1 MLSIALAAL
10 TAVVWGGAD
19 YCGGRATKGRG
30 ALGVTVTSQ
39 LLGFPALVC
48 CLPLVPGVPHPTDLA
63 WGAAAGLAG
72 FLGIV
77 LLYRSLSG
85 GAMAVAAPIT
95 AVTAALVPMVVGLV
109 REQTPPVSALVGGAC
124 ALAGIA
130 LVSLGTG
137 SGGGRATPRVIGFAL
152 GAGALFGLF
161 ASLIAQTHD
170 DSGLWPI
177 VAARVASIGV
187 GLAGLAVV
195 WRAAATRTP
204 SIETPQMAGR
214 SPTFWAGIRARPL
227 GWIAAAGV
235 GDVLANAAYLLAIR
249 AGLLSVV
256 APIAAL
262 YPAST
267 VLLALGLDRERLRPV
282 QFAGL
287 GLAAAALVLTA
298 V

>member
-1 MLSIALAAL
+1 VFSIALAAL

-19 YCGGRATKGRG
+19 YSGGRATQGRS
-30 ALGVTVTSQ
+30 ALGVTVGSQ
-39 LLGFPALVC
+39 VLGLPALLL
-48 CLPLVPGVPHPTDLA
+48 CLPFLPGSPHPTDLA
-63 WGAAAGLAG
+63 WGAGAGLAG

-77 LLYRSLSG
+77 LLYRSLST
-85 GAMAVAAPIT
+85 GAMAVAAPVT
-95 AVTAALVPMVVGLV
+95 AVTAALVPMIVGLL
-109 REQTPPVSALVGGAC
+109 REQAPSPLALTGAGCALVGIG
-124 ALAGIA
+124 
-130 LVSLGTG
+130 LVSLGT
-137 SGGGRATPRVIGFAL
+137 SAGGGRATPRVIGLAL
-152 GAGALFGLF
+152 AAGTLFGVF
-161 ASLIAQTHD
+161 ASLLAQTHD

-187 GLAGLAVV
+187 GLVLVVRNGTGLLV
-195 WRAAATRTP
+195 
-204 SIETPQMAGR
+204 
-214 SPTFWAGIRARPL
+214 RPL

-262 YPAST
+262 YPATT
-267 VLLALGLDRERLRPV
+267 VLLALMLDRERLRPV

-298 V
+298 I

>member
-1 MLSIALAAL
+1 VFSIALAAL

-19 YCGGRATKGRG
+19 YCGGRATQGRT
-30 ALGVTVTSQ
+30 ALGVTVASQ
-39 LLGFPALVC
+39 LVGFPALLL
-48 CLPLVPGVPHPTDLA
+48 CLPLLTGSPHPTDLA
-63 WGAAAGLAG
+63 WGAGAGLAG
-72 FLGIV
+72 FFGVV
-77 LLYRSLSG
+77 LLYRSLST

-109 REQTPPVSALVGGAC
+109 RERAPSPLALVGAGC
-124 ALAGIA
+124 ALVGIG
-130 LVSLGTG
+130 LVSLGT
-137 SGGGRATPRVIGFAL
+137 SRAGRATPKVIGLAL
-152 GAGALFGLF
+152 AAGALFGLF

-187 GLAGLAVV
+187 GLLVV
-195 WRAAATRTP
+195 ARTGTRLR
-204 SIETPQMAGR
+204 I
-214 SPTFWAGIRARPL
+214 RPL
-227 GWIAAAGV
+227 RWIVTAGV
-235 GDVLANAAYLLAIR
+235 GDVLANVAYLLAIR

-267 VLLALGLDRERLRPV
+267 VLLAFALDRERLRPV

-287 GLAAAALVLTA
+287 GLAATALVLTA
-298 V
+298 I